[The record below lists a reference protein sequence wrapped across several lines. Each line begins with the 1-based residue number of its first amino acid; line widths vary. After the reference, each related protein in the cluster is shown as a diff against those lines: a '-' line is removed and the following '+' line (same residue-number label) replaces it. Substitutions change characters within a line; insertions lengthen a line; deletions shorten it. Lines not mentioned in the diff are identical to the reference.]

1 MGRVIEAEPHQDFRA
16 ADLAKLLSNEVFDTE
31 DGAALIGIEKNSL
44 DYAIY
49 RGRIPAVQYGRRRL
63 LTRADLEDYARN
75 RGRGRDSKLR
85 NEKKFVVKE
94 A

>member
-1 MGRVIEAEPHQDFRA
+1 MEAAANGDFRA
-16 ADLAKLLSNEVFDTE
+16 ADLAELLTNEVFDTE
-31 DGAALIGIEKNSL
+31 DGAALLGVKKNSL

-63 LTRADLEDYARN
+63 LTRADLEDYARK